1 MIIKFC
7 GITSLEDALTA
18 AGLGVDMLGFNFYA
32 KSPRF
37 LSSEKCAS
45 ITAELRRSFPKLV
58 LVGVF
63 VDAQVAEI
71 QTILDHCS
79 LDLAQLCGDEPPSA
93 LIKLGSR
100 GLKALRP
107 ASPGAL
113 RSAFGIFPRRS
124 APPAFLIDA
133 YRPGEFGGTGQTADW
148 ALAANAASKYPILL
162 AGGLT
167 PDNLPQAIQQVQPWG
182 VDVASG
188 IEKSPGVKDLQKM
201 QAFIQAALRAS

>member
-7 GITSLEDALTA
+7 GLTSLEDALSA
-18 AGLGVDMLGFNFYA
+18 ANLGVDMIGFNFYA

-37 LSSEKCAS
+37 
-45 ITAELRRSFPKLV
+45 ITAEKCTAITVELRRLYPGII

-63 VDAQVAEI
+63 VDALVAEVE
-71 QTILDHCS
+71 TILDTCR
-79 LDLAQLCGDEPPSA
+79 LDLAQLCGNEPPSA
-93 LIKLGSR
+93 LIKLGAR

-107 ASPGAL
+107 ASPATL
-113 RSAFGIFPRRS
+113 RSALGIFPIRP

-133 YRPGEFGGTGQTADW
+133 YRPGEYGGTGQTADW
-148 ALAANAASKYPILL
+148 TLSASVASQYPILL

-167 PDNLPQAIQQVQPWG
+167 PDNISQAVQQVHPWG

-188 IEKSPGVKDLQKM
+188 IEKSPGVKDLSKM
-201 QAFIQAALRAS
+201 KAFIQAVQHAS